1 MAGNHGRFCRDSPGS
16 SRNAGNKSNNR
27 KYRTVPHSLL
37 HFSDIAADIISQIIP
52 ADIPL
57 SAVKAVKT
65 ILFSDSKQA
74 PPQDACFF
82 IAKQK
87 KSKFVK
93 KHIDKIIRIH

>member
-27 KYRTVPHSLL
+27 KYRAVPHSLL

-74 PPQDACFF
+74 PSGCLFF
-82 IAKQK
+82 YCKTK
-87 KSKFVK
+87 KIKICK
-93 KHIDKIIRIH
+93 KTY

>member
-27 KYRTVPHSLL
+27 KYRAVPHSLL

-74 PPQDACFF
+74 PLRMPVFLLQN
-82 IAKQK
+82 K
-87 KSKFVK
+87 KNQNL
-93 KHIDKIIRIH
+93 